1 MISSNQHLKSRVI
14 YLPPV
19 KLDATLDIGWT
30 VEIDIE
36 LQC

>member
-14 YLPPV
+14 YHPPV
-19 KLDATLDIGWT
+19 KLDTTLDIGWT